1 MISDNKKELHEADKL
16 FKKLIAPGL
25 RSFRLDSHVHQHYGL
40 LKIDP
45 VLLPFRSSTGHGAL
59 QASKTPHSTS
69 RSGRTPLAT
78 EIMFDESF
86 PKIGGQASSS
96 AVEFGD
102 GFYAASGLRGQQH
115 RIDTSLSS
123 ASCTASV
130 PWTFYSTTKMKQLPL
145 PQVQSSEV
153 LGSTASNPRGK
164 KNVSV
169 CSDRYLGTSRVGQ
182 QQLHRR
188 SRSAADVLHPMS
200 SNASSND
207 QVRRFEEERIALLQ
221 TKSLRKS
228 TEVMAHRKDRK
239 YHMCGSGLPL
249 FNRYLVDSE
258 EMDRLRQLTKARS
271 TKRGSSP
278 VSYYGGFGGR
288 INSGHYTRQ
297 KKISSPTQEQND
309 DTQGNYTSQITT
321 ETNENEGDV
330 AIAVPISTNDI
341 DRLEGMVAQLEDNN
355 SEHKDQNNTED
366 KGSETCNDDRPD
378 VLPSIEGAVPS
389 LDDGVIP
396 SSEIESVQNQ
406 NIDAQHVEE
415 NVTVEEE
422 KPGLDKEDEEVKTD
436 EEPVGQEN
444 EEETGETREVENMMP
459 NVKISRILKK
469 KPLNGKD
476 AFLTEFN
483 PAAGDTDIEDMF
495 GNFKDNSS
503 SENPPQAADSA
514 LNPEDN
520 DTTHMTAEEALTK
533 MLISDDQ
540 IAAMEDDLK
549 KISLLKGGM
558 EKVGHLEES
567 RQDLEELKT
576 DSASETADYGEDVFG
591 KVRSDE
597 ELKEIERR
605 REKKQEERRAKSAKK
620 AEETIVS
627 SAKVS
632 QAKSKM
638 AEIYNF
644 ISSGQQEVFEK
655 KFEDFDTDGNGV
667 ISLQELFSRMYR
679 GKDKETARTFMQVFD
694 LNKDKTIEQREFV
707 IVAALNDK
715 LTGRVT
721 DSLDAPLELD
731 LEMLAQH
738 ITAYKELFEVTDQD
752 ADGRLT
758 LEDIMLSIALSGN
771 IESGTDPEVVKH
783 VHNTIDADD
792 SGTIDFMEFLTYIPF
807 FLKLHKRMVQSR
819 HITIAEIETA
829 RKAVKKAVLKI
840 KTSSNQTMIAF

>member
-321 ETNENEGDV
+321 ETNENE
-330 AIAVPISTNDI
+330 
-341 DRLEGMVAQLEDNN
+341 
-355 SEHKDQNNTED
+355 
-366 KGSETCNDDRPD
+366 
-378 VLPSIEGAVPS
+378 
-389 LDDGVIP
+389 
-396 SSEIESVQNQ
+396 
-406 NIDAQHVEE
+406 
-415 NVTVEEE
+415 
-422 KPGLDKEDEEVKTD
+422 
-436 EEPVGQEN
+436 GQEN

>member
-309 DTQGNYTSQITT
+309 DTQ
-321 ETNENEGDV
+321 
-330 AIAVPISTNDI
+330 
-341 DRLEGMVAQLEDNN
+341 
-355 SEHKDQNNTED
+355 
-366 KGSETCNDDRPD
+366 
-378 VLPSIEGAVPS
+378 
-389 LDDGVIP
+389 
-396 SSEIESVQNQ
+396 
-406 NIDAQHVEE
+406 
-415 NVTVEEE
+415 
-422 KPGLDKEDEEVKTD
+422 
-436 EEPVGQEN
+436 GQEN

>member
-25 RSFRLDSHVHQHYGL
+25 RSFRLDSHVHQHYGP

-45 VLLPFRSSTGHGAL
+45 VLLPFRSSTGHGTL

-115 RIDTSLSS
+115 RMDTSLSS

-153 LGSTASNPRGK
+153 LGSTTSNPRGK

-309 DTQGNYTSQITT
+309 DSQ
-321 ETNENEGDV
+321 
-330 AIAVPISTNDI
+330 
-341 DRLEGMVAQLEDNN
+341 
-355 SEHKDQNNTED
+355 
-366 KGSETCNDDRPD
+366 
-378 VLPSIEGAVPS
+378 
-389 LDDGVIP
+389 
-396 SSEIESVQNQ
+396 
-406 NIDAQHVEE
+406 
-415 NVTVEEE
+415 
-422 KPGLDKEDEEVKTD
+422 
-436 EEPVGQEN
+436 GQEN

-495 GNFKDNSS
+495 GNFKDDSS
-503 SENPPQAADSA
+503 SANPPPAADSA

-549 KISLLKGGM
+549 KINLLKGGM

-576 DSASETADYGEDVFG
+576 DSVSETADYGEDVFG

-792 SGTIDFMEFLTYIPF
+792 SGTVDFMEFLTYIPF

-819 HITIAEIETA
+819 HITIAEVETA

-840 KTSSNQTMIAF
+840 KSSSNQTMIAF